1 LNDGPSSR
9 LVAAVVL
16 GAMIGISL
24 LGRDA
29 LPIGLAIGFG
39 ALGWK
44 IFATVQA
51 RRRLS
56 SAIEVARLR
65 WASLP
70 GARLDESG
78 VVSVHHGE
86 QPLRIALSERKGELR
101 AHIATATRPSAI
113 AIAIWPSTRDRPPL
127 GPDGAYFGGP
137 PLEAA
142 PSISAAIGSGLHVE
156 AGDEDDAAR
165 LLDPDLLHPLQVVAN
180 EAPKSFGGLTY
191 DGQRVT
197 VHIAGPMAADP
208 ERATWLARQLWE
220 PWV

>member
-1 LNDGPSSR
+1 
-9 LVAAVVL
+9 
-16 GAMIGISL
+16 MIGISF
-24 LGRDA
+24 LGREA
-29 LPIGLAIGFG
+29 LPLGLSIGFG

-44 IFATVQA
+44 IFTTVQE

-70 GARLDESG
+70 GAGLDDNG
-78 VVSVHHGE
+78 VVRVHHGE
-86 QPLRIALSERKGELR
+86 QPLRIALTERKGELE
-101 AHIATATRPSAI
+101 AHIATRTRPSAI
-113 AIAIWPSTRDRPPL
+113 AIAIWPSNRQRPPL

-142 PSISAAIGSGLHVE
+142 PSISAAIGRGLQVE
-156 AGDEDDAAR
+156 AGDEEDAAR
-165 LLDPDLLHPLQVVAN
+165 LLDPDLIHPLQIVAE
-180 EAPKSFGGLTY
+180 EAPKSFGGLSY

-208 ERATWLARQLWE
+208 ERATWLARRLWE

>member
-1 LNDGPSSR
+1 
-9 LVAAVVL
+9 
-16 GAMIGISL
+16 MIGISL

-29 LPIGLAIGFG
+29 LPIGLSIGFG

-44 IFATVQA
+44 IFTAVQE

-70 GARLDESG
+70 GARLDENG
-78 VVSVHHGE
+78 VVRVHHGE
-86 QPLRIALSERKGELR
+86 QPLRIALTDRRGELK
-101 AHIATATRPSAI
+101 AHSATPTRPSAI
-113 AIAIWPSTRDRPPL
+113 AMAIWPSGRERPPL
-127 GPDGAYFGGP
+127 GPDGAYFGSP

-142 PSISAAIGSGLHVE
+142 PSISAAIGMGLQVE

-165 LLDPDLLHPLQVVAN
+165 LLDPDVIHPLQVAAQ
-180 EAPKSFGGLTY
+180 EAPKSFGGLSY

-208 ERATWLARQLWE
+208 ERATWLARQLWQ